1 MEKTPFISIIIPVR
15 NAERTLE
22 KTFEYILNVKYPR
35 DKMEMVIADGGST
48 DKTLEVIKQW
58 QKKHP
63 FIRLVEVPKCP
74 SPGFARNKALD
85 VVKGEF
91 IFFTDGDCAPC
102 ESWITDM
109 LKAFEKDP
117 KIGIVG
123 GEIYTLRVDDENL
136 TELYCEHF
144 RFNMVAPRY
153 GFTIKEG
160 YFPPL
165 TDKSPTQIAGHR
177 AYFFVTAN
185 AAYRKSAIDQAKARF
200 WNEPTGEDIEFGL
213 LIQQHGW
220 KLYFEPNAKVDHMHR
235 ANFPA
240 LKKVWVTYG
249 MAHAPLLEKHA
260 ASKMDIVFQI
270 FGAWPKLPLI
280 SLNSPIKGFIYIG
293 YFQAMHFTA
302 LLALIG
308 IVLMVLGIGG
318 TASIALIA
326 ISLILTLYF
335 VRKYFDVCFL
345 MEPHKH
351 FFTWCKMKYMTNL
364 MFIIGGLKRSRKFK
378 AFCIEPSF

>member
-1 MEKTPFISIIIPVR
+1 MAADPFISIIIPVR

-22 KTFEYILNVKYPR
+22 KTFEYILNVEYPR
-35 DKMEMVIADGGST
+35 DKMEMIIADGGST
-48 DKTLEVIKQW
+48 DATLDVIKKW
-58 QKKHP
+58 QAKHP
-63 FIRLVEVPKCP
+63 FIKLVEVPNCP

-85 VVKGEF
+85 VVKGEY

-102 ESWITDM
+102 KTWITEM
-109 LKAFEKDP
+109 LAVFSKHQDV
-117 KIGIVG
+117 GIVG
-123 GEIYTLRVDDENL
+123 GEIFTLMVDPDNL

-153 GFTIKEG
+153 GFTIKDG

-185 AAYRKSAIDQAKARF
+185 AAYRKKAIDEANARF
-200 WNEPTGEDIEFGL
+200 WDEKTGEDMEFGL
-213 LIQQHGW
+213 QIQQKGW
-220 KLYFEPNAKVDHMHR
+220 KLYFEPKAKVDHMHR
-235 ANFPA
+235 ADFPA

-249 MAHAPLLEKHA
+249 MAHAPLLAKHA
-260 ASKMDIVFQI
+260 SQKLDIVFQI

-280 SLNSPIKGFIYIG
+280 SINFPIKGFIYIG
-293 YFQAMHFTA
+293 YFQIMHLSG

-308 IVLMVLGIGG
+308 MIMLLCGISNSMVIGL
-318 TASIALIA
+318 TAIMSV
-326 ISLILTLYF
+326 LTLYF
-335 VRKYFDVCFL
+335 MRKYFDVCFL
-345 MEPHKH
+345 MKPHKH

-364 MFIIGGLKRSRKFK
+364 MFIIGGLKRSKKFK
-378 AFCIEPSF
+378 TFCIEPSF